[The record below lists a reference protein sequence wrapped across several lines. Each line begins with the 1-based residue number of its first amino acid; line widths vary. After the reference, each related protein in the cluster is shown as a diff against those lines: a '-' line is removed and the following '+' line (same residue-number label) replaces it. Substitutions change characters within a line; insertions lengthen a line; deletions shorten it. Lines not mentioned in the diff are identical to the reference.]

1 MVELGNTQNK
11 SVSREWIVVD
21 SIRVCKICVCSN
33 SNVMS
38 SKEVLDTSLE
48 SISKSHTTTYNG
60 TLSVHSFL
68 RFVCAPITRASY
80 ESSRACRSANL
91 ALK

>member
-21 SIRVCKICVCSN
+21 SIRVCKICVCST

-38 SKEVLDTSLE
+38 SKEVIDTSLE
-48 SISKSHTTTYNG
+48 SISKSHTTTYIGNPVRS
-60 TLSVHSFL
+60 LIPSL
-68 RFVCAPITRASY
+68 RLCSY
-80 ESSRACRSANL
+80 YQSILRVLQSLPLC
-91 ALK
+91 